1 MPQLEGQTALVT
13 GGSRGIGRGIALRLA
28 QAGATVVIAGRNRDA
43 LEEVVRE
50 IEESEGKGFAQAGS
64 VAVAADAQRIVE
76 ASLEATGRID
86 ILVNN
91 AGITRDGLLMR
102 LSLEHWHEVLDTNL
116 TGAFN
121 MTKAAVRSMV
131 KQKSGSI
138 INVSSIIG
146 LMGNAG
152 QANYA
157 ASKAG
162 VIGFTKSIAREL
174 ASRNITVNAVAPGYI
189 ETDMTAALS
198 DESKVLMLK
207 GIPVQRFGQ
216 PEDVAGVVLFL
227 ASPDARYITGQVIS
241 VDGGMAM

>member
-1 MPQLEGQTALVT
+1 VPQLEGQTALVT

>member
-1 MPQLEGQTALVT
+1 
-13 GGSRGIGRGIALRLA
+13 LRLA

>member
-1 MPQLEGQTALVT
+1 
-13 GGSRGIGRGIALRLA
+13 
-28 QAGATVVIAGRNRDA
+28 
-43 LEEVVRE
+43 VRE

>member
-1 MPQLEGQTALVT
+1 
-13 GGSRGIGRGIALRLA
+13 
-28 QAGATVVIAGRNRDA
+28 
-43 LEEVVRE
+43 
-50 IEESEGKGFAQAGS
+50 
-64 VAVAADAQRIVE
+64 
-76 ASLEATGRID
+76 
-86 ILVNN
+86 
-91 AGITRDGLLMR
+91 
-102 LSLEHWHEVLDTNL
+102 
-116 TGAFN
+116 
-121 MTKAAVRSMV
+121 V